1 MIHVLDKAYDNP
13 LEAEEEATVPF
24 VGGIRQH
31 GYQCGQIWGASL
43 AGGARM
49 LQKLPPGR
57 EAQTRTLMASQK
69 LVENF
74 REISGEVNCH
84 EITSID
90 KDSSNLDLVNYF
102 LLKGGSIG
110 CFRMASKYA
119 PQAYEAIEE
128 NLETDQ
134 VNIPESQTSCA
145 AALAEKMGAS
155 PRHQTMVA
163 GLAGGIGLCGEA
175 CGALG
180 TAVWLHAL
188 QSQEHHPELDLWKD
202 KQFGALF
209 ESLVEAFLQG
219 SDYEF
224 ECEHIVGRKFESIQ
238 DHADYLEEGGCQN
251 IIQALA
257 AVS

>member
-13 LEAEEEATVPF
+13 LEAEEQATVPF

-49 LQKLPPGR
+49 LQKLTPGS
-57 EAQTRTLMASQK
+57 EASTRALMASQG
-69 LVENF
+69 LVDDF

-119 PQAYEAIEE
+119 PQAYESIEKS
-128 NLETDQ
+128 LETDQ
-134 VNIPESQTSCA
+134 VRIPDSQPSCTA
-145 AALAEKMGAS
+145 LLAEKMDAS

-188 QSQEHHPELDLWKD
+188 ETQTNNPEIDLWQD
-202 KQFGALF
+202 RQFGARF
-209 ESLVEAFLQG
+209 ESLVEAFLQA

-224 ECEHIVGRKFESIQ
+224 ECKDIVGRKFENIQ
-238 DHADYLEEGGCQN
+238 DHADFLERGGCQN
-251 IIQALA
+251 IIEALA
-257 AVS
+257 AV